1 LGFVKGAG
9 HREHKRPVM
18 SRTPAAELARL
29 KVAFPDWSLRPVEP
43 GKGDGFT
50 AHPRKKNGESQPL
63 HATTLTELEHHLW
76 LVQPGHRRE

>member
-1 LGFVKGAG
+1 MHPGRAQ
-9 HREHKRPVM
+9 PVM

-29 KVAFPDWSLRPVEP
+29 KVAFPEWSIRPVEP

-50 AHPRKKNGESQPL
+50 AHPRQKTVGWRPL
-63 HATTLTELEHHLW
+63 YAATLAELEQHLW